1 MLGSAF
7 IGPVLI
13 LLLTVSLAL
22 RWSSAALIRLE
33 LGELFA
39 IRNIAKQFLPF
50 LIVVL
55 SKTHDKKENY

>member
-1 MLGSAF
+1 
-7 IGPVLI
+7 VLI